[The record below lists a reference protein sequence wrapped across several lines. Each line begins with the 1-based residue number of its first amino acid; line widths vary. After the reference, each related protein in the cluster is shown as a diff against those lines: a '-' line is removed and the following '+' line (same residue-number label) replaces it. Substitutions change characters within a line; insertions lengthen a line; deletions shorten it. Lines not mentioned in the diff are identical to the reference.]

1 MTRVRLTFSKRGRA
15 CFIPHIALPT
25 IFSRAGNRA
34 GIPFEL
40 SEGFTPRPRISLGP
54 ELSVGVPALF
64 EPFEA
69 RLSFWN
75 SALERRWNA
84 CLPEGFALT
93 GSVEITALPGTP
105 GAKALSKWCE
115 AASCLLALRRGIEGR
130 ERIPECLE
138 NLLQKEELI
147 FFEQAS
153 DLPEGFFRCIMK
165 DPSRRGPG
173 MLVKA
178 LAEAEVIRGWPE
190 VFLLREAVGI
200 LDTELLPSGSPR
212 VLPLARSADGAE
224 DKTSLSAL
232 EGEKQ

>member
-25 IFSRAGNRA
+25 IFSRAGRRG

-64 EPFEA
+64 EPFEV
-69 RLSFWN
+69 RLSSWN
-75 SALERRWNA
+75 SALEGLWNA

-105 GAKALSKWCE
+105 EARALSKWCE
-115 AASCLLALRRGIEGR
+115 AASCILSLRKGIEGKD
-130 ERIPECLE
+130 RIQDCLE
-138 NLLQKEELI
+138 NLLQKEELF
-147 FFEQAS
+147 FFEEAS

-190 VFLLREAVGI
+190 VFLLREAVGT
-200 LDTELLPSGSPR
+200 LHTGLPPSGSPR
-212 VLPLARSADGAE
+212 VLPLARSTDGAE
-224 DKTSLSAL
+224 DEPSLSAL
-232 EGEKQ
+232 EGEES

>member
-25 IFSRAGNRA
+25 IFSRAGRRA

-69 RLSFWN
+69 RLSSWN
-75 SALERRWNA
+75 CAMEGQWNA

-105 GAKALSKWCE
+105 GAKALSRWCE
-115 AASCLLALRRGIEGR
+115 AASCLLALRKGVKGR
-130 ERIPECLE
+130 ERIPDCLE
-138 NLLQKEELI
+138 NLLQKEELF
-147 FFEQAS
+147 FFEEPS
-153 DLPEGFFRCIMK
+153 CLPGGGFRCIMK

-178 LAEAEVIRGWPE
+178 LVEAEVIRGWPE
-190 VFLLREAVGI
+190 VFLLREAVGT
-200 LDTELLPSGSPR
+200 LDPGLLPSSSPR
-212 VLPLARSADGAE
+212 VLPLARSTDGAE
-224 DKTSLSAL
+224 DKPSLSAL
-232 EGEKQ
+232 EGEES

>member
-25 IFSRAGNRA
+25 IFSRGGNRA

-64 EPFEA
+64 EPFEV
-69 RLSFWN
+69 RLSSWDP
-75 SALERRWNA
+75 AMEGEWNA

-105 GAKALSKWCE
+105 GARALSRWCE
-115 AASCLLALRRGIEGR
+115 GASCLLALRKGVEGKD
-130 ERIPECLE
+130 RIPGCLE
-138 NLLQKEELI
+138 NLVRREELL
-147 FFEQAS
+147 FFEEVPG
-153 DLPEGFFRCIMK
+153 LPGGFFRCIMK

-178 LAEAEVIRGWPE
+178 LAEEGIVRGWPE
-190 VFLLREAVGI
+190 VFLLREAVGT
-200 LDTELLPSGSPR
+200 LGSFSSSGAPR
-212 VLPLARSADGAE
+212 VLPLACSPVGAL
-224 DKTSLSAL
+224 KAPPLSAP
-232 EGEKQ
+232 EGEGS